1 MNMRVL
7 IVDDERPA
15 LSRLNSMI
23 EDADGYEVCAQ
34 AGNGVEAIKQAD
46 THKPDVILMD
56 IRMPGMDGLEAA
68 RHMSEYDEPPA
79 LIFTTAFGEH
89 ALEAFE
95 TNAIGYLLKPIRR
108 EKLMA
113 ELTAATKLNKAQ
125 LGQLGDEDDQ
135 RRTHICARVRG
146 NLELIPVEDIAYFQA
161 EQKYV
166 TVRHEGGEVLIEEPL
181 KSLEAEFGDIFMR
194 IHRNALVAT
203 KMMSG
208 LEKTIE
214 GRFNLRLKDMED
226 TLEISRR
233 HVAGVRKFLRSR

>member
-15 LSRLNSMI
+15 LSRLSSMI

-79 LIFTTAFGEH
+79 LILTTAFGEH

-125 LGQLGDEDDQ
+125 LGQLGDEDLSLI
-135 RRTHICARVRG
+135 HISSPR
-146 NLELIPVEDIAYFQA
+146 D
-161 EQKYV
+161 
-166 TVRHEGGEVLIEEPL
+166 
-181 KSLEAEFGDIFMR
+181 
-194 IHRNALVAT
+194 AT
-203 KMMSG
+203 
-208 LEKTIE
+208 L
-214 GRFNLRLKDMED
+214 
-226 TLEISRR
+226 SRMPSS
-233 HVAGVRKFLRSR
+233 A